1 MFSFSL
7 ASCLMAWIFY
17 PKDLQRS
24 GVGLTKLQ
32 SRWMLYSSL
41 HVLGEHLLAFL
52 LPLEVPCFWASEIL
66 HFPSQKWKHF
76 LNLLICFLLSLS
88 DFRIT
93 LVYPKIFQASGQLMN
108 NTVVWLCSIHNSDV
122 PSVIELRVEVCKAW
136 FDLSYSLVRKNEA
149 YIKAFMHIQ

>member
-1 MFSFSL
+1 MSRSVNL
-7 ASCLMAWIFY
+7 LSRR
-17 PKDLQRS
+17 LQSS

-52 LPLEVPCFWASEIL
+52 LPLEVPCFLASEIL

-108 NTVVWLCSIHNSDV
+108 NTVVWLCSIHNSNV
-122 PSVIELRVEVCKAW
+122 PSVIELRAEVCKAW
-136 FDLSYSLVRKNEA
+136 FDLSCSLVRKTEA
-149 YIKAFMHIQ
+149 YSKAFMHIQ